1 MLEHPQVPLGMAVLA
16 GLVSFLS
23 PCVLPLVPTYLS
35 YLTGVSVQELS
46 GQRSSGLR
54 AAVLKN
60 ALAFVGGFAV
70 VFIAF
75 GLSASALGQ
84 LLARYQVLLR
94 RVSGA
99 MIILFGLHMTG
110 LIKVGALHREK
121 RAGFAPG
128 KAGISNSLLMGMAFS
143 AGWTPCIGPVLSSI
157 LLLASNSAGA
167 WEGGYLLAA
176 YSLGLAIPFLAAA
189 LAVGPLAKGL
199 RRWAHL
205 LPLVSVLGGALMVLV
220 GVMVFTGYFSRLSGL
235 LYFNL

>member
-1 MLEHPQVPLGMAVLA
+1 MLEHPPVPLGMAVLA

-35 YLTGVSVQELS
+35 YLTGVSVRELS
-46 GQRSSGLR
+46 GEGLSGMR

-60 ALAFVGGFAV
+60 ALAFIGGFAV

-84 LLARYQVLLR
+84 LLARHQVLLR

-99 MIILFGLHMTG
+99 MIILFGLQMTG

-121 RAGFAPG
+121 RVAFAPG
-128 KAGISNSLLMGMAFS
+128 KAGVFNSLLMGMAFS
-143 AGWTPCIGPVLSSI
+143 AGWTPCIGPVLGSI
-157 LLLASNSAGA
+157 LLLASNSSGA

-189 LAVGPLAKGL
+189 VAVGPLAKGL
-199 RRWAHL
+199 RRWSHL
-205 LPLVSVLGGALMVLV
+205 LPLVAVLGGALMVVV

-235 LYFNL
+235 VYFNL